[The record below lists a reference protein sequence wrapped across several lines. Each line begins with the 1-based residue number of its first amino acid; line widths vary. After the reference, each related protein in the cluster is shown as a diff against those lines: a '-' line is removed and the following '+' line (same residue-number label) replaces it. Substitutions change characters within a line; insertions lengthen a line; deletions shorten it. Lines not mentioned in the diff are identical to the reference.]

1 MKKQFGIDVYW
12 LSLALPSPPPTPVP
26 VPLLLP
32 RLPRVSLVDGE
43 SMTQNENVN
52 GSEPH
57 HVNVLRMVPEDIQQT
72 SKFAREF
79 VVGCLIPWMEKNVL
93 DWSEAV
99 SRFRFHAS
107 IFAELHLVFEQSSSS
122 FTVIFLHKK
131 VVRNVFTSTL
141 V

>member
-1 MKKQFGIDVYW
+1 MSVSAGIIHAHLTIILPPRASALHNAVKKQFGIDVYW

-26 VPLLLP
+26 VPIPMP

-43 SMTQNENVN
+43 SMTHNAKASE
-52 GSEPH
+52 SEPD
-57 HVNVLRMVPEDIQQT
+57 HVNALRMVPEDIQQT

-99 SRFRFHAS
+99 SRS
-107 IFAELHLVFEQSSSS
+107 
-122 FTVIFLHKK
+122 
-131 VVRNVFTSTL
+131 
-141 V
+141 